1 MASYGT
7 GTVRVGGIPSGYPT
21 DPHEAANLN
30 IRWVDEM
37 VVDLSDYKSLKLIK
51 LVGGLDSFTFNAGK
65 IEWVEDDLY
74 RRSDA
79 LGAELLTAGVTLT
92 VPAARFFPKGTVI
105 ELVDDADSEGT
116 YARELVLVT
125 AQASA
130 TTLTISRAFAGTSDP
145 GTTYASGAAFRV
157 AGFAHGDGQDWT
169 NIMTS
174 MKALEYNYPSI
185 IAYGIN
191 STFRNEGIAR
201 YGQSGVGTDF
211 PEQVAK
217 ALKRAVVSLESGLL
231 LGHRYEGASDALP
244 SMSGGLLEFID
255 SGFGGPNS
263 ASIVETDKEGNP
275 LTLKDINDTLQ
286 NSARVVG
293 DDNVATTI
301 VCDYWGHRKINS
313 FFEPSVRLARE
324 ENEVGLIVQR
334 MDTVVG
340 QVQFLSDNLMPP
352 GVMLFLAPDQV
363 DVGHMEGLGR
373 LHTGDNPARAGD
385 NFQKYVY
392 GDYANRIKNPVTMA
406 KIMNYSQDS

>member
-7 GTVRVGGIPSGYPT
+7 GTVRLGGIPTGYPT

-30 IRWVDEM
+30 IRFVDEM
-37 VVDLSDYKSLKLIK
+37 VVDLSDYKSLKLVK
-51 LVGGLDSFTFNAGK
+51 LCGGLDSFEFNAGK

-74 RRSDA
+74 RRADA
-79 LGAELLTAGVTLT
+79 MAAQLLTAGVTLT
-92 VPAARFFPKGTVI
+92 VPAARHFPKGTVI
-105 ELVDDADSEGT
+105 EIVDDEDNSGT

-130 TTLTISRAFAGTSDP
+130 TTLTITRAFAGTSDP
-145 GTTYASGAAFRV
+145 GTTYASGTAFRV
-157 AGFAHGDGQDWT
+157 AGFAHSEGQDWT
-169 NIMTS
+169 DILTS
-174 MKALEYNYPSI
+174 IKALEYNYPSI
-185 IAYGIN
+185 IAYSVK

-201 YGQSGVGTDF
+201 YGQGGVGTDF
-211 PEQVAK
+211 SEQLAK

-231 LGHRYEGASDALP
+231 LGHRYAGSSAADP

-263 ASIVETDKEGNP
+263 ASIVETDKSGNP
-275 LTLKDINDTLQ
+275 LTLKDINDVLQ
-286 NSARVVG
+286 SVAKVVG
-293 DDNVATTI
+293 GDNVAMTI

-352 GVMLFLAPDQV
+352 GVMLFLAPEQV
-363 DVGHMEGLGR
+363 DVGHMAGLGR
-373 LHTGDNPARAGD
+373 LHSGDNPARAGD

-392 GDYANRIKNPVTMA
+392 GDYAYRIKNPVCMA
-406 KIMNYSQDS
+406 KIMNYNQDA

>member
-7 GTVRVGGIPSGYPT
+7 GVVRLGGVPGGYPT

-51 LVGGLDSFTFNAGK
+51 LCGGLDGFEFTRPK
-65 IEWVEDDLY
+65 IEWVEDDLF

-79 LGAELLTAGVTLT
+79 IGAELLTAGVTLT
-92 VPAARFFPKGTVI
+92 VPAARHFPLGTVL
-105 ELVDDADSEGT
+105 ELVDDADNFGT

-130 TTLTISRAFAGTSDP
+130 TTLTITRAYAGTADP
-145 GTTYASGAAFRV
+145 GTTYASGTAFRV
-157 AGFAHGDGQDWT
+157 AGFAHSEGQDWT
-169 NIMTS
+169 NILTS
-174 MKALEYNYPSI
+174 IKALEYNYSSI
-185 IAYGIN
+185 IAYGIK

-201 YGQSGVGTDF
+201 YGQSGLGANF

-231 LGHRYEGASDALP
+231 LGHRYVGTAEADP
-244 SMSGGLLEFID
+244 SMTGGLLDFVD

-263 ASIVETDKEGNP
+263 ASIVETDKAGNP
-275 LTLKDINDTLQ
+275 LTLKDINDVLQ
-286 NSARVVG
+286 NVARVVG

-363 DVGHMEGLGR
+363 DVGHMAGLGR
-373 LHTGDNPARAGD
+373 LHSGDNPARAGD

-392 GDYANRIKNPVTMA
+392 GEYCNRIKNPVCMA